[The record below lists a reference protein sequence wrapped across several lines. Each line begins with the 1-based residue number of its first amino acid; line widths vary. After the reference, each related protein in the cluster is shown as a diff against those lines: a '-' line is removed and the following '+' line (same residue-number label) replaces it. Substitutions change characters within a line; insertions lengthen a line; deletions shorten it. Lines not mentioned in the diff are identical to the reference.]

1 MSREDAEHSYIVL
14 IKQFANVLMNERSL
28 LLAGARHPPSPTC
41 TYAHLPTHTHRHA
54 VFVCA
59 CAGWEGPGGDVTVTS

>member
-28 LLAGARHPPSPTC
+28 LLAGASQTC
-41 TYAHLPTHTHRHA
+41 TYAHLPTCTRTRTRTHSTT
-54 VFVCA
+54 CLI
-59 CAGWEGPGGDVTVTS
+59 CTS